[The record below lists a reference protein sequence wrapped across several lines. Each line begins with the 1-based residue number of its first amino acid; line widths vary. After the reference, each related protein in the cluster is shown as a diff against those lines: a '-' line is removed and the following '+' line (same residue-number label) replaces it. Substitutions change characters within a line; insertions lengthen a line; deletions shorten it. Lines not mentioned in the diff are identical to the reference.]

1 MSKEFHG
8 FKENPAQ
15 LIETMF
21 KAIAEHS
28 INDFPLI
35 NQNVS
40 VYATKFQ
47 LFEGQWVGNILTPW
61 MLSTLILPG
70 PDQIWPS
77 RTLGERLGLAFPQGN
92 MTFMVGETEQLGQ
105 YLSSS
110 LMSPINKGLSQE
122 QAVQLAD
129 DSLRILLSLP
139 ITDVDNP
146 KDPGRRALFSIKRP

>member
-1 MSKEFHG
+1 M
-8 FKENPAQ
+8 
-15 LIETMF
+15 
-21 KAIAEHS
+21 
-28 INDFPLI
+28 
-35 NQNVS
+35 
-40 VYATKFQ
+40 YATKFQ

-77 RTLGERLGLAFPQGN
+77 RTLGERLGLAFPPGN